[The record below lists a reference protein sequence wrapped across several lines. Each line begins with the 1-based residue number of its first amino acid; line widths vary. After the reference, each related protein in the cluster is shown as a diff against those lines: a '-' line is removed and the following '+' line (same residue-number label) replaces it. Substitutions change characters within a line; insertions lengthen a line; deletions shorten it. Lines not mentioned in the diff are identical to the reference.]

1 MKKTLAIL
9 LAAVLTISMALTAIL
24 FVASADDEIVLDPK
38 NSENLSIGSVA
49 EGYVTDLVGATPLS
63 TAQQLIEAFS
73 VSTYNGYI
81 TGNYY
86 LTNDITLPGDYWP
99 SYGNFNGKLDGCGY
113 TITTNEAPLWWWIW
127 GNGVDVVVK
136 NLTVHT
142 SGYVSG
148 FSEYN
153 TGEGLPAGGSIKR
166 YVGILAQGAGKESN
180 ASVTIDNVL
189 ITGKGVEGSVTG
201 GYGTGGLLGE
211 FEAGG
216 TISDVYVNIETIESG
231 NNVGGVVGCV
241 YGGSYSFDNVH
252 VNAAINANIGYRDGN
267 GVGGF
272 IGRIPAVNATIE
284 NSTVNGTVENAGIAT
299 GGFIGCITNSG
310 QVSGS
315 EFVIK
320 DCETNADIENLRSQA
335 SSERRYY
342 GTGGFVGNITASTGN
357 LIIDDCVNS
366 GNIVANVNSGGFVG
380 NGQGGMIVE
389 LESCVN
395 NGAVTVTGSA
405 VSAGGFVGKAY
416 QASFLFSDEAGTNCV
431 NNGNITAESF
441 AGGFCGNIDHKDSWM
456 QFYNLRNYGAVTAWN
471 AGGILGFS
479 DKDNL
484 NNEFIDCVNNAV
496 VTGGRVGGIVG
507 SIKRIK
513 EMTNCTNNNN
523 IVVMADSDPASEV
536 GGIIGRV
543 QEGGEVVADSI
554 SNLTNNGDII
564 AQAGAV
570 GAEYVGGIVG
580 SFEIVANISNCD
592 NNGDITLGDVV
603 GGIVGYTI
611 VGTSVDADSV
621 NTGSFPGQQTGNAI
635 GYIYDFDT
643 DTTVPNG
650 QSANIKVMTYNLQSS
665 YRTDERIANVL
676 TVLAEN
682 PADVYCFQEA
692 DTWLQ
697 DLDDLGSQYTIAP
710 GTNSLASDCP
720 IYYNTSTL
728 RHKDSRFYFLM
739 DKGEVVDGVAC
750 KHPTY
755 FAYAVFEHK
764 VTGKQFLVINAHLD
778 YGSSS
783 GVRTEQARMILED
796 RLESDQNLSQ
806 YNDLPIIFVGDMN
819 ADYQT
824 GYEGNGQYHY
834 DTESTITYLN
844 TQVGLKWAYQMNGV
858 QFIADGIPSFHWFSG
873 EPYTLINNAFRAEF
887 PNDGTA
893 EDFAEEN
900 GWSMDKRILDFI
912 FVSNDGSITPM
923 EYEVIYRNFAT
934 TEGHW
939 KYASDHMPVT
949 CEMTI
954 N

>member
-49 EGYVTDLVGATPLS
+49 EGYTTDLTNATAIGS
-63 TAQQLIEAFS
+63 AAEWIAAFRQGQS
-73 VSTYNGYI
+73 NVI
-81 TGNYY
+81 QGNYY
-86 LTNDITLPGDYWP
+86 LTANITLPADYW
-99 SYGNFNGKLDGCGY
+99 SYSELNGKFDGCGY
-113 TITTNEAPLWWWIW
+113 TVTTQGAPVWYWLSSR
-127 GNGVDVVVK
+127 NGVDVVVK
-136 NLTVHT
+136 NLTVHAAE
-142 SGYVSG
+142 YVSTT
-148 FSEYN
+148 SEYN
-153 TGEGLPAGGSIKR
+153 TRDKAYI
-166 YVGILAQGAGKESN
+166 GILATGSEIYTGDG
-180 ASVTIDNVL
+180 SVFVDNVR
-189 ITGKGVEGSVTG
+189 ITGKGVSAGHDVGGSER
-201 GYGTGGLLGE
+201 GGLFGE
-211 FEAGG
+211 LHSGST
-216 TISDVYVNIETIESG
+216 TISDVYVDLEKIETTD
-231 NNVGGVVGCV
+231 NVGGIA
-241 YGGSYSFDNVH
+241 GGVRNGEFILDNVH
-252 VNAAINANIGYRDGN
+252 VNTVLNANLSGNDGN
-267 GVGGF
+267 GAGGFFGRLQKASVTFSNSSVNGIIEGANGLATAGF
-272 IGRIPAVNATIE
+272 IGAVQSADGNEQISFVNCVNNAD
-284 NSTVNGTVENAGIAT
+284 VENMKSSA
-299 GGFIGCITNSG
+299 NS
-310 QVSGS
+310 
-315 EFVIK
+315 
-320 DCETNADIENLRSQA
+320 D
-335 SSERRYY
+335 RRWY
-342 GTGGFVGNITASTGN
+342 GAGGFVGNTAAAVGGVSFDN
-357 LIIDDCVNS
+357 CVNN
-366 GNIVANVNSGGFVG
+366 GDIVANVNAGGFIG
-380 NGQGGMIVE
+380 NGQKAIIDV
-389 LESCVN
+389 ESCIN

-554 SNLTNNGDII
+554 SNLTNNGDIV

-611 VGTSVDADSV
+611 VGTSVDANSV
-621 NTGSFPGQQTGNAI
+621 NTGSLPGHQTGNAI

-692 DTWLQ
+692 DTWIQ
-697 DLDDLGSQYTIAP
+697 DLGNLGSQYTIAP

-739 DKGEVVDGVAC
+739 DKGEVVNGVAC

-858 QFIADGIPSFHWFSG
+858 QFIADGKPNFHWFSG
-873 EPYTLINNAFRAEF
+873 DPYTLINNAFQAEF